1 MWLCCV
7 RRRASSGIAC
17 TFGEKVRDR
26 THHLDDKTDK
36 TKKIEVHTHMEH
48 TLPLAYVENIAN
60 YRLHASARFICFAFS
75 FTVLL
80 LYYFREIVVSRF
92 LCPCF
97 YTRSINICVL
107 EYARVRWTFFSTRP
121 ATLIRVRIVGGPA
134 GPKNIRDNIGDSNRR
149 VLPSARSSCLMLD
162 IKVFHRL
169 DRWFESLL
177 S

>member
-1 MWLCCV
+1 MWSCCV

-17 TFGEKVRDR
+17 TFGERARDR

-36 TKKIEVHTHMEH
+36 TEQIEVHTHMEH
-48 TLPLAYVENIAN
+48 TLPLAYIENIAN

-80 LYYFREIVVSRF
+80 LHYFRDCCFSFSV
-92 LCPCF
+92 PCY

-121 ATLIRVRIVGGPA
+121 ATLIRSSSG
-134 GPKNIRDNIGDSNRR
+134 
-149 VLPSARSSCLMLD
+149 SALWRSSRPE
-162 IKVFHRL
+162 KHPSQYRGS
-169 DRWFESLL
+169 E
-177 S
+177 